1 MAELENLQQ
10 AQLMIEGEEEPLI
23 CLFNPKEYTITKSS
37 SWNAKQAAGVSLPPV
52 QYGGGSPR
60 ELSFEILLDDLE
72 GTHEVE
78 PDVNRLFL
86 AMEANPA
93 TAPQTG
99 KGNPTAS
106 PPKLT
111 FSWGATLSFEAALKS
126 LSVQYV
132 RFAPD
137 GTPIRAKVKLTLVQ
151 VEAADSSS
159 GVEVPPPQNPTTR
172 ARAELGA
179 RTVRDGDTLQSLAYE
194 SYGDPTAWRAIAEA
208 NGIDDP
214 LRLRR
219 GSRLSIPR
227 LVR

>member
-1 MAELENLQQ
+1 MAESETLQQ
-10 AQLMIEGEEEPLI
+10 AQILIEGEEEPLV
-23 CLFNPKEYTITKSS
+23 CLFNPKEYTVTKSS

-60 ELSFEILLDDLE
+60 ELSFEILLDDQE
-72 GTHEVE
+72 KTYEVE
-78 PDVNRLFL
+78 SAVNRLFM

-93 TAPQTG
+93 FATPSS
-99 KGNPTAS
+99 KGNPTPQ
-106 PPKLT
+106 PPAIT
-111 FSWGATLSFEAALKS
+111 FSWGGTISFQAALKS

-132 RFAPD
+132 RFAPS
-137 GTPIRAKVKLTLVQ
+137 GKPIRAKVKLTLVQ
-151 VEAADSSS
+151 LHPADSRS

-179 RTVRDGDTLQSLAYE
+179 RTVRDGDTLQSLAHDA
-194 SYGDPTAWRAIAEA
+194 YGDPTAWRAIAQA

-227 LVR
+227 LRP

>member
-1 MAELENLQQ
+1 MPETETLQQ
-10 AQLMIEGEEEPLI
+10 AQIMIEGEEEPLV

-37 SWNAKQAAGVSLPPV
+37 TWNAKQAAGVSLPPV
-52 QYGGGSPR
+52 QYGGGAPR
-60 ELSFEILLDDLE
+60 ELSFEILLDDQE
-72 GTHEVE
+72 GTYEVE
-78 PDVNRLFL
+78 PDVNRLFM

-93 TAPQTG
+93 TATQSG

-111 FSWGATLSFEAALKS
+111 FSWGATVSFEAALKS
-126 LSVQYV
+126 LSVQFV

-151 VEAADSSS
+151 VEAADSRS
-159 GVEVPPPQNPTTR
+159 GVETPPPQNPTTR

-179 RTVRDGDTLQSLAYE
+179 RTVRDGDTLQSLAYDA
-194 SYGDPTAWRAIAEA
+194 YGDPTAWRAIARA

-227 LVR
+227 LTP

>member
-1 MAELENLQQ
+1 MAEMENLQQ
-10 AQLMIEGEEEPLI
+10 AQILIQGESEPLI

-72 GTHEVE
+72 GTYEVE
-78 PDVNRLFL
+78 PEVDRLFK
-86 AMEANPA
+86 AMEANPEFA
-93 TAPQTG
+93 TKSG

-106 PPKLT
+106 PPTLT
-111 FSWGATLSFEAALKS
+111 FSWGETLSFEAALKS
-126 LSVQYV
+126 LSVQFV
-132 RFAPD
+132 RFGPD

-151 VEAADSSS
+151 VAPADSSS
-159 GVEVPPPQNPTTR
+159 GVETPPPQNPTTR

-179 RTVRDGDTLQSLAYE
+179 RTVRDGDTLQSLAYDA
-194 SYGDPTAWRAIAEA
+194 YGDPTAWRAIAEA
-208 NGIDDP
+208 NDIDDP
-214 LRLRR
+214 LHLRR

>member
-1 MAELENLQQ
+1 MAEPENLQQ
-10 AQLMIEGEEEPLI
+10 AQLMIEGDPEPLE

-60 ELSFEILLDDLE
+60 ELAFEILLDDLE
-72 GTHEVE
+72 GSHEVQ
-78 PDVNRLFL
+78 PDVDRLFL

-106 PPKLT
+106 PPTLT
-111 FSWGATLSFEAALKS
+111 FSWGETLSFEAALKS
-126 LSVQYV
+126 LSVQFV

-137 GTPIRAKVKLTLVQ
+137 GTPIRAQIKLSLVQ
-151 VEAADSSS
+151 VAPSDSRS
-159 GVEVPPPQNPTTR
+159 GVEVVPPQNPTTR
-172 ARAELGA
+172 SRAELGA
-179 RTVRDGDTLQSLAYE
+179 RTVRAGDTLQSLAYDA
-194 SYGDPTAWRAIAEA
+194 YGDPTAWRAIAEA
-208 NGIDDP
+208 NDIDDP

-219 GSRLSIPR
+219 GARLSIPR
-227 LVR
+227 LSR